1 MADSIFEF
9 NLSKDI
15 LPILELKHEK
25 DTHEEKT
32 FIFDHYPIISF
43 SIIQI
48 QIKSKIYN

>member
-43 SIIQI
+43 SII
-48 QIKSKIYN
+48 